1 MACSNDHLGLEVEAM
16 SKISD
21 TLDEVD
27 RELREEENT
36 LLKLK
41 ELILKE
47 IRVLK
52 ARIKRSSIL

>member
-1 MACSNDHLGLEVEAM
+1 M